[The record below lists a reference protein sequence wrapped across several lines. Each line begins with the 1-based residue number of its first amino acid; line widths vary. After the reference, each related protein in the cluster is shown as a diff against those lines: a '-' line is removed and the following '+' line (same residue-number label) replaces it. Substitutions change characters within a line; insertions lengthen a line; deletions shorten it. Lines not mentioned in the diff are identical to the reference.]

1 MNLEDVHRGIQKN
14 KKRKR
19 VGRGPG
25 SGHGKTAGRGHKGQ
39 KSRSGWSASPIFQG
53 GAMPLVRRVPKRGF
67 NNKFA
72 LSVVAVNV
80 GDLERVFEAGEDV
93 NPETL
98 KQRSL
103 AKKRYDV
110 LKILGNGELSKKLNV
125 SAHRFSQSAQ
135 EKIEQAGGTVTVLAG
150 KKPVVKNKQASAK
163 SAGAESA
170 PATEE
175 APASDVVEEVEET
188 VETDETA
195 AAEASSES
203 ADSTDAS
210 EAEEA
215 SDDESSDD

>member
-1 MNLEDVHRGIQKN
+1 MNLDDVHRGIQKK

-19 VGRGPG
+19 LGRGPG

-39 KSRSGWSASPIFQG
+39 KSRSGWSAHPIFQG

-80 GDLERVFEAGEDV
+80 GDLERVFAAGEEV

-98 KQRSL
+98 RKHSL

-135 EKIEQAGGTVTVLAG
+135 EKIEQAGGTITILAD

-163 SAGAESA
+163 PAEEA
-170 PATEE
+170 RPAAAEEPAASEVAEEVETAENDE
-175 APASDVVEEVEET
+175 APAAESSAESDGATETAETEET
-188 VETDETA
+188 EETP
-195 AAEASSES
+195 
-203 ADSTDAS
+203 
-210 EAEEA
+210 
-215 SDDESSDD
+215 DD

>member
-1 MNLEDVHRGIQKN
+1 MNIDDVHRGIQKK

-19 VGRGPG
+19 IGRGPG

-39 KSRSGWSASPIFQG
+39 RSRSGWSAHPVFQG

-80 GDLERVFEAGEDV
+80 GDLERVFAAGEEV

-98 KQRSL
+98 RQRSL

-125 SAHRFSQSAQ
+125 TAHRFSQSAQ
-135 EKIEQAGGTVTVLAG
+135 EKIEQAGGTITILGG

-163 SAGAESA
+163 PAEAASPPPAEEPAASEVAEEVETPAETDESPAAESSTEPDNA
-170 PATEE
+170 PETAATEE
-175 APASDVVEEVEET
+175 TEET
-188 VETDETA
+188 P
-195 AAEASSES
+195 
-203 ADSTDAS
+203 
-210 EAEEA
+210 
-215 SDDESSDD
+215 DD